1 VLQSRDFPAWVV
13 GALIAA
19 GCATAESEDVSDGL
33 SNDEPT
39 SGKGNP
45 GGSSS
50 SAGSAGKLTAGG
62 TGPGQSGSGGASAG
76 TASGGKASG
85 GSAGNATGGSDEG
98 GSAGSGGADS
108 GGKAGAGGKGGTSGS
123 SGGNP
128 GGSGGKAGSSAGGS
142 GGTNSGGSGGGG
154 SGGGGSVM
162 CPGGKLGCDDP
173 LYALCDDF
181 EDGDAACWSVS
192 GGTWTV
198 VQAGSQV
205 YRGAVGGYQAYVG
218 DPAMTDQ
225 IVEAKLTNL
234 VFGGSGSS
242 YRIGLMARRTSTSN
256 FYAATLD
263 EAGDLRVLKG
273 SSGPSGSSGQC
284 DSVAVSPPAAGFTLR
299 LEVTGPSG
307 NVHIKTFLDGDP
319 IHDCTTTSGTLAAG
333 AAGVYTY
340 GSKSVADF
348 DDFKLSIP

>member
-13 GALIAA
+13 SSLIAA
-19 GCATAESEDVSDGL
+19 GCATAESEDLADGL
-33 SNDEPT
+33 SSDDPT
-39 SGKGNP
+39 SGTANH
-45 GGSSS
+45 GGSLGN
-50 SAGSAGKLTAGG
+50 AGSTGKLTGG
-62 TGPGQSGSGGASAG
+62 TGTGQSGSGNGGASAG

-85 GSAGNATGGSDEG
+85 GSAGSAAGGGDEG
-98 GSAGSGGADS
+98 GTDQGGSGGSS
-108 GGKAGAGGKGGTSGS
+108 GTGTAGKAGAGGTAGTSGS
-123 SGGNP
+123 NQ
-128 GGSGGKAGSSAGGS
+128 GGSGGKAGSSSGGSAGSSS
-142 GGTNSGGSGGGG
+142 GGT
-154 SGGGGSVM
+154 GGGGSVM

-192 GGTWTV
+192 GGTWNV

-205 YRGAVGGYQAYVG
+205 YRGAVGGYQAYAG
-218 DPAMTDQ
+218 DAAMTDQ

-242 YRIGLMARRTSTSN
+242 YRIGVIARRTSTSN
-256 FYAATLD
+256 FYAVTLD
-263 EAGDLRVLKG
+263 EAGDLRILKG
-273 SSGPSGSSGQC
+273 SSSPSGSSGDC
-284 DSVAVSPPAAGFTLR
+284 DSVQVSPAAAGFTLR

-307 NVHIKTFLDGDP
+307 SVNIKTYLDGDP
-319 IHDCTTTSGTLAAG
+319 IHNCTTTSGTLAAG

-348 DDFKLSIP
+348 DDFKVSIP